1 MASPHSI
8 IPIIICVIV
17 TLFVVLVVSSPC
29 LKPKDN
35 VHYYVTK
42 NRNHTEL
49 YRNHTELWLGK
60 PEWNRRLGVWYAGA
74 KHAISVCHDYNF
86 EDYKLNLGDYL
97 DMKNGEIRE
106 VFINLE
112 D

>member
-1 MASPHSI
+1 MTSPYSI

-42 NRNHTEL
+42 NRDHPEL
-49 YRNHTELWLGK
+49 YRNHT
-60 PEWNRRLGVWYAGA
+60 
-74 KHAISVCHDYNF
+74 
-86 EDYKLNLGDYL
+86 
-97 DMKNGEIRE
+97 
-106 VFINLE
+106 
-112 D
+112 

>member
-1 MASPHSI
+1 MASPYSI

-17 TLFVVLVVSSPC
+17 TLFVVSFISAPC
-29 LKPKDN
+29 SEHKGQRNK

-42 NRNHTEL
+42 DWSHTD
-49 YRNHTELWLGK
+49 LWIGK
-60 PEWNRRLGVWYAGA
+60 LEWNRMLGVWYGSPSNN
-74 KHAISVCHDYNF
+74 AIFVCHGYSFD
-86 EDYKLNLGDYL
+86 DYKLNLDDYF
-97 DMKNGEIRE
+97 DMKNGEIKE